1 MMKSKE
7 AVAYKWDLFLSLK
20 YCYKKKIVRVMFV
33 VSLYIIG
40 LIMALTGCTPITT
53 VRQDGSTVKH
63 YFGYV
68 RVIEPPTA
76 GPDEQFKVSEVET
89 FGVRIVRGIGFG
101 YFHERNEYIP
111 LDCRLVIRV
120 VDKQQLEEVL
130 ETLSPIMKEGLCV
143 TVAPE

>member
-1 MMKSKE
+1 MKYFFE
-7 AVAYKWDLFLSLK
+7 
-20 YCYKKKIVRVMFV
+20 KKIKILFV
-33 VSLYIIG
+33 VAPYIIG
-40 LIMALTGCTPITT
+40 SIMALAGCTPITT

-76 GPDEQFKVSEVET
+76 GRDEQFKVSEVET
-89 FGVRIVRGIGFG
+89 FGVRIVRGVGFG

-130 ETLSPIMKEGLCV
+130 EILSPIMKEGLCV